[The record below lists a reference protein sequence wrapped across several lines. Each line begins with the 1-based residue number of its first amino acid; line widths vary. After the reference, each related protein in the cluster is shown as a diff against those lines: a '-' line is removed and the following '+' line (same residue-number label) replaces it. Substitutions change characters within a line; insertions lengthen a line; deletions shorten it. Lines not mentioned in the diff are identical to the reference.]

1 MKNIMKQLLDALR
14 SRVQQNLNIIHTNE
28 NEIRQVLTEPLSNDR
43 SQKLANRFALSK
55 KILQENKDNLQ
66 IQSMIVNFLSKYDQ
80 VPNFSDEFTAI
91 RDYDQTQL
99 FDQNQE
105 VKNLNEDVS
114 SESFDTQK
122 NNYSAGSVKQI
133 TKTLAN
139 KGFDPL
145 FALTTSGKLKFNKAH
160 PLFYDDNFYQN
171 LLDYHTQR
179 EEYEIC
185 SLLVRLDRKK

>member
-1 MKNIMKQLLDALR
+1 MKNIMTQLLDALR

-43 SQKLANRFALSK
+43 SQKLSTRFALSK

-66 IQSMIVNFLSKYDQ
+66 IQNMIVNFLSKHDQ
-80 VPNFSDEFTAI
+80 VPNFSEEITAI
-91 RDYDQTQL
+91 RDYEQTH
-99 FDQNQE
+99 FFAQNQE
-105 VKNLNEDVS
+105 VKHLNEDIS
-114 SESFDTQK
+114 SESFDIHENSNST
-122 NNYSAGSVKQI
+122 GSVKQI
-133 TKTLAN
+133 TKTLTD

-145 FALTTSGKLKFNKAH
+145 FALTTSGKLKYNKAH

-185 SLLVRLDRKK
+185 SQLVKLDRKK